1 MYCIVLHLFCIG
13 DVTELSSS
21 ADVHVQLHRL
31 HLLWFVYNFIWV
43 KAAAYCSPW
52 L

>member
-1 MYCIVLHLFCIG
+1 
-13 DVTELSSS
+13 VTLLSSLRLLH
-21 ADVHVQLHRL
+21 DVHVQLHRL

-52 L
+52 LKLNLIA